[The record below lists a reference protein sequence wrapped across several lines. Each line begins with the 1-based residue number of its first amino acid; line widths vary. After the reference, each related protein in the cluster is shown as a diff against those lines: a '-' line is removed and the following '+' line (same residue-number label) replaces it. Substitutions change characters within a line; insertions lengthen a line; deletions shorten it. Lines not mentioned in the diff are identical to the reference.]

1 MQVKQNETS
10 NEEKKVK
17 KEEAAALEKVS
28 VELEKGEVN
37 QTYN

>member
-1 MQVKQNETS
+1 MQVKENETS

-28 VELEKGEVN
+28 VELEKGRVN